1 MFHFRTPVL
10 VRDLLLIQ
18 RELPGVP
25 LGETLVMERDE
36 ESPYRGFA
44 LVFALAVGVSIW
56 TGLISVVLRLI
67 S

>member
-1 MFHFRTPVL
+1 M
-10 VRDLLLIQ
+10 
-18 RELPGVP
+18 
-25 LGETLVMERDE
+25 VMERDE
-36 ESPYRGFA
+36 KSPYRGFA